1 MFSRGLLIAGNGAG
15 AGGDQTIGE
24 AGQMGFGVGCYGG
37 DPSDL
42 DAMGLTP
49 MDGCEDPSNEN
60 YGNYMH
66 TNGSIMCFIPAFAY
80 RVGNRAAPSYAR
92 DGANAL
98 EIADATN
105 FSGYEAGASFSGNA
119 SLGDGWILHRAFV
132 DGGLVKRGFFIDKY
146 LCSKSASNTNVAVSV
161 KNGDPIE
168 LSTSYNNSSA
178 MTGCEG
184 RLYDA
189 MLLGYNRGE
198 GYSCCSC
205 FQWAA
210 ISMLGL
216 AHAQA
221 STSADNCAWYDGTNT
236 KNYPRG
242 NNNSLKDYDDST
254 VTFTQAGSN
263 AVSGL
268 AKTGSAS
275 NFAKTTHNGQNC
287 GITDVAGNIRQTLV
301 GWENP
306 SNGTEWLLKT
316 SIAVRSITKSNYNTS
331 SNYDIWTS
339 SGSSDGTYYWG
350 ANAFFTETSGNKWA
364 SCGLRPKTLQSSGTS
379 TFGKDSFYFNYS
391 SSGRTLCG
399 GGYWAEGASAGLWFR
414 YGDGVWSRSYGVY
427 SYGFRAS
434 GYAG

>member
-1 MFSRGLLIAGNGAG
+1 MDNSALLLLAG
-15 AGGDQTIGE
+15 AKKNKQTICK
-24 AGQMGFGVGCYGG
+24 AGQQGFGVGVYGG
-37 DPSDL
+37 DSTDL
-42 DAMGLTP
+42 TAMGLTP
-49 MDGCEDPSNEN
+49 MDGCDDPASDN
-60 YGNYMH
+60 YGNYQH

-80 RVGNRAAPSYAR
+80 RVGNSAAPSYSR
-92 DGANAL
+92 DKENAL

-105 FSGYEAGASFSGNA
+105 FSGYKAGASFSGNA
-119 SLGDGWILHRAFV
+119 SVGDGWILHRAFV

-146 LCSKSASNTNVAVSV
+146 LCSKSTSNANVAVSV

-184 RLYDA
+184 CLYDA

-221 STSADNCAWYDGTNT
+221 STSADYCAWYDDTNT

-242 NNNSLKDYDDST
+242 NNNNLKDVDDST

-263 AVSGL
+263 AYSGL

-301 GWENP
+301 GWGNP

-316 SIAVRSITKSNYNTS
+316 SVTVRSITERNYTSSSNYNIWS
-331 SNYDIWTS
+331 ST
-339 SGSSDGTYYWG
+339 GSSDGTKYWG
-350 ANAFFTETSGNKWA
+350 ANAFFTDIYSVKWA

-379 TFGKDSFYFNYS
+379 TFGKDYFYFSYN
-391 SSGRTLCG
+391 SGRALCG
-399 GGYWAEGASAGLWFR
+399 GGYWDEGASAGLWFR
-414 YGDGVWSRSYGVY
+414 AGDHRWSDYLTY
-427 SYGFRAS
+427 YYGFRVS
-434 GYAG
+434 GYAK

>member
-1 MFSRGLLIAGNGAG
+1 MLNKFFLLSGAR
-15 AGGDQTIGE
+15 AGGTAT
-24 AGQMGFGVGCYGG
+24 AGQAGQLGFGVSPYPGA
-37 DPSDL
+37 DSDL
-42 DAMGLTP
+42 AAMQLMP
-49 MDGCEDPSNEN
+49 MDGCFDPASDN
-60 YGNYMH
+60 YGNYLH
-66 TNGSIMCFIPAFAY
+66 TNGSVMVFIPAFCY
-80 RVGNRAAPSYAR
+80 RIGNSAAPSYSR
-92 DGANAL
+92 DTTNAL
-98 EIADATN
+98 EIRDAQE
-105 FSGYEAGASFSGNA
+105 FESFVPGAAFTSANM
-119 SLGDGWILHRAFV
+119 GDGWILHRAFV

-146 LCSKSASNTNVAVSV
+146 LCSKSASNPNVAVSV

-168 LSTSYNNSSA
+168 LTSSYNNSSA

-221 STSADNCAWYDGTNT
+221 STSADYCAWYDSTNT

-242 NNNSLKDYDDST
+242 NNRNLKDVDDST
-254 VTFTQAGSN
+254 VMFTQAGSN
-263 AVSGL
+263 ADSGL

-306 SNGTEWLLKT
+306 SNGKEWLLKT

-339 SGSSDGTYYWG
+339 SGSRDGTYYWG
-350 ANAFFTETSGNKWA
+350 ANAFFTDTSGVKWA
-364 SCGLRPKTLQSSGTS
+364 SCGVRPKTLQGYDIA
-379 TFGKDSFYFNYS
+379 TFGNDSFYFNYNP
-391 SSGRTLCG
+391 GRALCG
-399 GGYWAEGASAGLWFR
+399 GGNWSDSTNAGLWFR
-414 YGDGVWSRSYGVY
+414 NGNLSWDRDSYFC
-427 SYGFRAS
+427 GFRAS

>member
-1 MFSRGLLIAGNGAG
+1 MSVDNSELLMLLGAKKNK
-15 AGGDQTIGE
+15 QTIGK
-24 AGQMGFGVGCYGG
+24 AGKQGFGVGVYGG

-42 DAMGLTP
+42 TAIGLSP
-49 MDGCEDPSNEN
+49 MSGYNNPSSDN
-60 YGNYMH
+60 YGNYIH
-66 TNGSIMCFIPAFAY
+66 TNGSIMCFIPAFCY
-80 RVGNRAAPSYAR
+80 RIGNASAPSYAR

-132 DGGLVKRGFFIDKY
+132 DGGRVKRGFFIDKY

-168 LSTSYNNSSA
+168 LTSSYNNSSA

-221 STSADNCAWYDGTNT
+221 STSADYCAWYDSTNT

-242 NNNSLKDYDDST
+242 NNNNLKDVDDST

-268 AKTGSAS
+268 AKTGSSS

-306 SNGTEWLLKT
+306 SNGTERLLKT

-379 TFGKDSFYFNYS
+379 TFGKDSFYFNYD
-391 SSGRTLCG
+391 SSGRALCG

-414 YGDGVWSRSYGVY
+414 YELYLWLSSNHL
-427 SYGFRAS
+427 YGFRAS

>member
-1 MFSRGLLIAGNGAG
+1 MLNKFFLLSGAR
-15 AGGDQTIGE
+15 AGGTAT
-24 AGQMGFGVGCYGG
+24 AGQAGQLGFGVSPYPGA
-37 DPSDL
+37 DSDL
-42 DAMGLTP
+42 AAMQLTP
-49 MDGCEDPSNEN
+49 MDGCFDPASDN
-60 YGNYMH
+60 YGNYLH
-66 TNGSIMCFIPAFAY
+66 TNGSVMVFIPAFCY
-80 RVGNRAAPSYAR
+80 RIGNSAAPSYSR
-92 DGANAL
+92 DTTNAL
-98 EIADATN
+98 EIRDAQE
-105 FSGYEAGASFSGNA
+105 FESFVPGAAFTSANM
-119 SLGDGWILHRAFV
+119 GDGWILHRAFV

-221 STSADNCAWYDGTNT
+221 STSADYCAWYDSTNT

-242 NNNSLKDYDDST
+242 NNNNLKDVDDST

-263 AVSGL
+263 AYSGL

-339 SGSSDGTYYWG
+339 SGSRDGTYYWG
-350 ANAFFTETSGNKWA
+350 ADAFFTETSGIKWA
-364 SCGLRPKTLQSSGTS
+364 SCGLRPKTLQSSGIA
-379 TFGKDSFYFNYS
+379 TFGKDCFYFYYN
-391 SSGRTLCG
+391 SGVALCG
-399 GGYWAEGASAGLWFR
+399 GGYWDDRTNTGLWFR
-414 YGDGVWSRSYGVY
+414 RGNHPWSGSHNYC
-427 SYGFRAS
+427 GFRAS

>member
-1 MFSRGLLIAGNGAG
+1 MLNKDILFFAGADGAG
-15 AGGDQTIGE
+15 EQTIGE
-24 AGQMGFGVGCYGG
+24 AGGQGFGVGVYGG
-37 DPSDL
+37 DEADL
-42 DAMGLTP
+42 TAMGLSP
-49 MDGCEDPSNEN
+49 MDGCDDPASDN
-60 YGNYMH
+60 YGNYIH

-80 RVGNRAAPSYAR
+80 RVGNSTAPSYAR

-105 FSGYEAGASFSGNA
+105 FSGYEAGSSFSGNA

-168 LSTSYNNSSA
+168 LYTSNNNSSA

-221 STSADNCAWYDGTNT
+221 STSADYCAWYDSTNT

-242 NNNSLKDYDDST
+242 NNNTLKDVDDST

-263 AVSGL
+263 AYSGL

-301 GWENP
+301 GWDNP
-306 SNGTEWLLKT
+306 SSGTEWLLKT
-316 SIAVRSITKSNYNTS
+316 SVTVRSITKSNYTSS
-331 SNYDIWTS
+331 SNYDVWS
-339 SGSSDGTYYWG
+339 STGSSDGSRYWG
-350 ANAFFTETSGNKWA
+350 ANAFFTDTSGVKWA
-364 SCGLRPKTLQSSGTS
+364 SCGVRPKTLQSSGIA
-379 TFGKDSFYFNYS
+379 TFGKDYIRFNYN
-391 SSGRTLCG
+391 SGRALCG
-399 GGYWAEGASAGLWFR
+399 GGYWGDSTNAGLWFR
-414 YGDGVWSRSYGVY
+414 SGNYSWYYGYY
-427 SYGFRAS
+427 YCGFRAS